1 MELPSMPL
9 RKPDDTYEDGDGTVL
24 TVAKPFPP
32 EAYEYEAELKPE
44 KIKVIQ
50 AKADK
55 ILSQEE
61 WVIVDGVDK
70 R

>member
-1 MELPSMPL
+1 MPL
-9 RKPDDTYEDGDGTVL
+9 RKPDDTYDDGEAPVMT
-24 TVAKPFPP
+24 TAKPFPP
-32 EAYEYEAELKPE
+32 EAYEYEADLSPE
-44 KIKVIQ
+44 KIKTIQ

-61 WVIVDGVDK
+61 WVIIDGVDK